1 MTEQAPASSV
11 QHLGFAWFAMV
22 MGLCGLSLA
31 WARAV
36 PHWGS
41 VALQVSLG
49 LGVLAAGVLTLLLLG
64 QLWRLLRYPVAL
76 LADARHPIRHV
87 FVAALPS
94 SLVLLP
100 TVWVVHQGYSLWA
113 DVLWMLGAAG
123 LLLATLGVVGRWLQ
137 PGLTAQDFWPGITPA
152 LFIPVVGNVLP
163 ALAGASLGHPVWAA
177 AQYGLAAVLWPVALA
192 LVWVRIGMWG
202 LWPQRLLPTTFIM
215 IAPPSVLALSGHALG
230 APALVVHMLAGVAL
244 FFTLLSFTVLKRCL
258 QQPFGMPFWG
268 MSFPLAASAALGL
281 LLSPEPGLA
290 QWLASLW
297 LGVVTGVI
305 GALLLA
311 TLRGLMRGQLLQPEG
326 PAPLPKLVSH
336 QAQSVAR
343 A

>member
-1 MTEQAPASSV
+1 
-11 QHLGFAWFAMV
+11 
-22 MGLCGLSLA
+22 
-31 WARAV
+31 
-36 PHWGS
+36 
-41 VALQVSLG
+41 
-49 LGVLAAGVLTLLLLG
+49 
-64 QLWRLLRYPVAL
+64 L

-100 TVWVVHQGYSLWA
+100 TVWVAHQGYSLWA

-123 LLLATLGVVGRWLQ
+123 LLLATLGVVRRWLQ
-137 PGLTAQDFWPGITPA
+137 PGLTAHDFWPGITPA

-163 ALAGASLGHPVWAA
+163 ALAGVSLGHPVWAA

-192 LVWVRIGMWG
+192 LVWVRIGMLG

-244 FFTLLSFTVLKRCL
+244 FLSLLSFTVLRRCL
-258 QQPFGMPFWG
+258 QQPFGMPFWAL
-268 MSFPLAASAALGL
+268 SFPLAASAALGL
-281 LLSPEPGLA
+281 HLSPEPGLA
-290 QWLASLW
+290 QWLAGVWLW
-297 LGVVTGVI
+297 IVTGVI

-311 TLRGLMRGQLLQPEG
+311 TLRGLMQGQLLQPEG
-326 PAPLPKLVSH
+326 TAPLPKAGAEPFQPAGS
-336 QAQSVAR
+336 
-343 A
+343 

>member
-1 MTEQAPASSV
+1 
-11 QHLGFAWFAMV
+11 
-22 MGLCGLSLA
+22 
-31 WARAV
+31 
-36 PHWGS
+36 
-41 VALQVSLG
+41 
-49 LGVLAAGVLTLLLLG
+49 
-64 QLWRLLRYPVAL
+64 
-76 LADARHPIRHV
+76 
-87 FVAALPS
+87 
-94 SLVLLP
+94 
-100 TVWVVHQGYSLWA
+100 
-113 DVLWMLGAAG
+113 MLGAAG

-163 ALAGASLGHPVWAA
+163 ALAGVSLGHPVWAA

-192 LVWVRIGMWG
+192 LVWVRIGMVG

-230 APALVVHMLAGVAL
+230 VPAMAVHMLAGVVL
-244 FFTLLSFTVLKRCL
+244 FFTLLSFTVLRRCL
-258 QQPFGMPFWG
+258 QQPFGMPFWAL
-268 MSFPLAASAALGL
+268 SFPLAASAALGL
-281 LLSPEPGLA
+281 LLSPEPGFA

-326 PAPLPKLVSH
+326 PAPLPKVGAEPYQLAGS
-336 QAQSVAR
+336 
-343 A
+343 

>member
-1 MTEQAPASSV
+1 
-11 QHLGFAWFAMV
+11 
-22 MGLCGLSLA
+22 
-31 WARAV
+31 
-36 PHWGS
+36 
-41 VALQVSLG
+41 
-49 LGVLAAGVLTLLLLG
+49 
-64 QLWRLLRYPVAL
+64 
-76 LADARHPIRHV
+76 
-87 FVAALPS
+87 
-94 SLVLLP
+94 LLP

-113 DVLWMLGAAG
+113 DVLWMLGAVG

-163 ALAGASLGHPVWAA
+163 ALAGVSLGHPVWAA

-192 LVWVRIGMWG
+192 LVWVRIGMLG

-244 FFTLLSFTVLKRCL
+244 FFSLLSFTVLSRCL
-258 QQPFGMPFWG
+258 QQPFGMPFWAL
-268 MSFPLAASAALGL
+268 SFPLAASAALGL

-290 QWLASLW
+290 QWLAGVWLW
-297 LGVVTGVI
+297 IVTGVI

-311 TLRGLMRGQLLQPEG
+311 TLRGLMQGQLLQPEG
-326 PAPLPKLVSH
+326 TAPLPKAGAEPFQPAGS
-336 QAQSVAR
+336 
-343 A
+343 

>member
-1 MTEQAPASSV
+1 MTEQAPASSL

-36 PHWGS
+36 PHWGG

-49 LGVLAAGVLTLLLLG
+49 VGVLAAGVLTLLLLG
-64 QLWRLLRYPVAL
+64 QLWRLLRYPAAL
-76 LADARHPIRHV
+76 LADARHPLRHV

-100 TVWVVHQGYSLWA
+100 TVWVAHQGYNLWA
-113 DVLWMLGAAG
+113 DVMWMLGAAG

-163 ALAGASLGHPVWAA
+163 ALAGVSLGHPVWAA

-192 LVWVRIGMWG
+192 LVWGRIGMVG

-244 FFTLLSFTVLKRCL
+244 FFSLLSFTVLRRCL
-258 QQPFGMPFWG
+258 QQPFGMPFWAL
-268 MSFPLAASAALGL
+268 SFPLAASAALGL
-281 LLSPEPGLA
+281 HLSLEPGLV
-290 QWLASLW
+290 QWLAGVW
-297 LGVVTGVI
+297 LLVVTGVI
-305 GALLLA
+305 GTLLLA

-326 PAPLPKLVSH
+326 PAPLPKAGADPSRP
-336 QAQSVAR
+336 AGS
-343 A
+343 

>member
-11 QHLGFAWFAMV
+11 QHLSFAWFAMV

-36 PHWGS
+36 PHSGP
-41 VALQVSLG
+41 VALLVSQWV
-49 LGVLAAGVLTLLLLG
+49 GVLAAGVLVLLLLG
-64 QLWRLLRYPVAL
+64 QLWRLVRHPAAL
-76 LADARHPIRHV
+76 LADARHPLRHV

-100 TVWVVHQGYSLWA
+100 SVWVVHQGYSLWA

-123 LLLATLGVVGRWLQ
+123 LLLATLGVVGRWLK
-137 PGLTAQDFWPGITPA
+137 PGLTGQNFWPAITPA

-163 ALAGASLGHPVWAA
+163 ALAGTSLGHPVWAA

-215 IAPPSVLALSGHALG
+215 IAPPSVLALAGHALG
-230 APALVVHMLAGVAL
+230 APAMAVHMLAGVAL

-258 QQPFGMPFWG
+258 RQPFGMPFWG

-281 LLSPEPGLA
+281 HLTIEPGLA
-290 QWLASLW
+290 QWLAGVWLW
-297 LGVVTGVI
+297 LVTGVI
-305 GALLLA
+305 GALLLT

-326 PAPLPKLVSH
+326 PASLP
-336 QAQSVAR
+336 QTGADPAPTVAR
-343 A
+343 V